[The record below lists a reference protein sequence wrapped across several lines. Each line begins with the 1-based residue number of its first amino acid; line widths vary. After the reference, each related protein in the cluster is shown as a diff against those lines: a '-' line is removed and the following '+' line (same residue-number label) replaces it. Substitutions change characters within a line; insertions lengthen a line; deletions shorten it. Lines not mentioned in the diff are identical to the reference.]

1 MKTKTY
7 TIAASFCLL
16 MACVNA
22 SLAQQKEEPI
32 RADWLAVDVANIER
46 ILPQLKHSQ
55 PLTLQ
60 KLETIFGHDPRT
72 VDLGFGGRTFAFS
85 KPGGYTSL
93 RVNGFAFNDTIGNYE
108 ISLSN
113 SSWPKI
119 GSVLTA
125 AWERSSDLEFKEWKE
140 GIYHEREFSDVI
152 AEFKKTVSSQ
162 LGELQPVT
170 VPQHLKGA
178 YEELVTLGSNSR
190 IGSGPCGYAATT
202 AAGKRAIDSLV
213 GANRL
218 DLIGNILKGYN
229 PGGRMYAALALIAMQ
244 RKGIELPP
252 DLLQALEVVRTMDI
266 QLETCSGCLIM
277 SKTPKLIIAEW
288 PF

>member
-16 MACVNA
+16 MVCANA
-22 SLAQQKEEPI
+22 LAQQRDEPI

-46 ILPQLKHSQ
+46 LLPQLKHSQ
-55 PLTLQ
+55 PLTLE
-60 KLETIFGHDPRT
+60 KLETIFGHDVRT
-72 VDLGFGGRTFAFS
+72 TDLGFGGRTFAFS
-85 KPGGYTSL
+85 KSGGYTSL

-108 ISLSN
+108 ISLDC
-113 SSWPKI
+113 SSWSKI
-119 GSVLTA
+119 SSALTDV
-125 AWERSSDLEFKEWKE
+125 WKRNSDLEFKEWKY
-140 GIYHEREFSDVI
+140 GISHDREFPDVL
-152 AEFKKTVSSQ
+152 AGFKKVVSLQ

-170 VPQHLKGA
+170 VPQHLRDA
-178 YEELVTLGSNSR
+178 YEGLVSLGNNSV
-190 IGSGPCGYAATT
+190 IGSGPCGFAATT
-202 AAGKRAIDSLV
+202 AAGKRAIDALIA
-213 GANRL
+213 ANRL

-244 RKGIELPP
+244 KKGIELPP

-266 QLETCSGCLIM
+266 KLGTCSGCFVM
-277 SKTPKLIIAEW
+277 TKTPKLIIAEW